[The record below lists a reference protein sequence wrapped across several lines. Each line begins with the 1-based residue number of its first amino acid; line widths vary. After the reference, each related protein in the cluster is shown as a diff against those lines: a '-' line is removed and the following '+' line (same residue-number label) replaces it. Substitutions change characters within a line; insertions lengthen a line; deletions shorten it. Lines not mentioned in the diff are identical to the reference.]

1 MCDFCKDIKRISY
14 GEEIECTEIGFARE
28 KIILCYIDDKLCFYG
43 FNKYHYE
50 DDAYYGNAD
59 INYCHMCGRNS
70 VYVGIGLKG
79 WWNSE
84 AIRRNIF

>member
-1 MCDFCKDIKRISY
+1 MCDFCKGIKRISY
-14 GEEIECTEIGFARE
+14 GEEIESTEKDFARE

-59 INYCHMCGRNS
+59 INYCPMFGRKLVKGVS
-70 VYVGIGLKG
+70 AWSAKTQLRKLKKK
-79 WWNSE
+79 
-84 AIRRNIF
+84 

>member
-50 DDAYYGNAD
+50 DDAYY
-59 INYCHMCGRNS
+59 
-70 VYVGIGLKG
+70 
-79 WWNSE
+79 
-84 AIRRNIF
+84 

>member
-1 MCDFCKDIKRISY
+1 MCDFCKGIKRISY
-14 GEEIECTEIGFARE
+14 GEEIESTEKDFARE

-59 INYCHMCGRNS
+59 INYCPMCGRKL
-70 VYVGIGLKG
+70 VEECG
-79 WWNSE
+79 
-84 AIRRNIF
+84 A

>member
-43 FNKYHYE
+43 FNKYRYE
-50 DDAYYGNAD
+50 DDAYYGNVD
-59 INYCHMCGRNS
+59 INYYPMCGRKL
-70 VYVGIGLKG
+70 VKDD
-79 WWNSE
+79 
-84 AIRRNIF
+84 

>member
-14 GEEIECTEIGFARE
+14 GEEIECTETGFARE

-50 DDAYYGNAD
+50 DEHITETWISIIARCAVE
-59 INYCHMCGRNS
+59 S
-70 VYVGIGLKG
+70 
-79 WWNSE
+79 WWKSE
-84 AIRRNIF
+84 IYRTRTWRFI